1 MIGGMVEDPDEIPM
15 AVLEGLMKYN
25 NPVRAVRKAAGM
37 SVASL
42 AELTGLPIHRIEQFE
57 RGGATPRDDEAF
69 VIGAAT
75 GVPSDIFIE

>member
-1 MIGGMVEDPDEIPM
+1 
-15 AVLEGLMKYN
+15 
-25 NPVRAVRKAAGM
+25 M

-42 AELTGLPIHRIEQFE
+42 AELTGLPVNRIEQFE

-75 GVPSDIFIE
+75 GVPTEIFVEQK